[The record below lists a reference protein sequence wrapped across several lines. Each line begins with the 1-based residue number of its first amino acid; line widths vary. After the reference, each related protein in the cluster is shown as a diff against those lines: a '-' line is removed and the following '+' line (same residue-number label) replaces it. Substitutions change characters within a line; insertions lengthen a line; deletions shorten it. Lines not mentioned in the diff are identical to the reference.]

1 MTTETETKA
10 TDEQGPVRF
19 LVVSA
24 LVYLTIVATIALLA
38 GYHRFALGALAGGGV
53 SLLNLLWLK
62 RHLGQILRC
71 SGGRGAGLLTQFT
84 LIIRLTVTALLLYLL
99 IVPANLSIAG
109 LLTGL
114 SALVVA
120 VLAYTVATITFRGK
134 DQ

>member
-1 MTTETETKA
+1 MTTETETTA
-10 TDEQGPVRF
+10 TEEQDPLRF
-19 LVVSA
+19 LVISA
-24 LVYLTIVATIALLA
+24 LVYLAIVASIALLA
-38 GYHRFALGALAGGGV
+38 GYHRFALGAVAGGGV

-120 VLAYTVATITFRGK
+120 VLAYTVAIITFRGK